1 MPSTFG
7 AVHLAHD
14 CIKRFVRPGDV
25 CIDATAGRGRDTLF
39 LCQLVGETG
48 TVYAFDIQADAIAS
62 TRELLEQHG
71 CNAQAHLFQTSHANM
86 KQLVSGPVRCVVF
99 NFGWLP
105 GGDHNICTRT
115 QSSLSA
121 IEQGLKLLEEGGI
134 MSLSIYYGKNNGFE
148 ERDAI
153 LEYLKQLDIRTYS
166 VLVSQ
171 FYNRPNCPPISA
183 TIFKFTNL

>member
-1 MPSTFG
+1 MKKILLVDDGAIVRRGIRCSISWHEHGFG
-7 AVHLAHD
+7 EILEASD
-14 CIKRFVRPGDV
+14 
-25 CIDATAGRGRDTLF
+25 GR
-39 LCQLVGETG
+39 
-48 TVYAFDIQADAIAS
+48 
-62 TRELLEQHG
+62 
-71 CNAQAHLFQTSHANM
+71 
-86 KQLVSGPVRCVVF
+86 
-99 NFGWLP
+99 
-105 GGDHNICTRT
+105 
-115 QSSLSA
+115 
-121 IEQGLKLLEEGGI
+121 QGLELLEEGGI

>member
-14 CIKRFVRPGDV
+14 CIKRFVRPGDI
-25 CIDATAGRGRDTLF
+25 CIDATAGRGRD
-39 LCQLVGETG
+39 
-48 TVYAFDIQADAIAS
+48 
-62 TRELLEQHG
+62 G
-71 CNAQAHLFQTSHANM
+71 CNAQARLFQTSHANM

-121 IEQGLKLLEEGGI
+121 IEQGLELLEEGGI

>member
-1 MPSTFG
+1 
-7 AVHLAHD
+7 
-14 CIKRFVRPGDV
+14 
-25 CIDATAGRGRDTLF
+25 
-39 LCQLVGETG
+39 
-48 TVYAFDIQADAIAS
+48 
-62 TRELLEQHG
+62 
-71 CNAQAHLFQTSHANM
+71 
-86 KQLVSGPVRCVVF
+86 
-99 NFGWLP
+99 
-105 GGDHNICTRT
+105 
-115 QSSLSA
+115 
-121 IEQGLKLLEEGGI
+121 

>member
-62 TRELLEQHG
+62 TRELLEQH
-71 CNAQAHLFQTSHANM
+71 ANM

-121 IEQGLKLLEEGGI
+121 IEQGLELLEEGGI